1 VPLEK
6 NHVKYIVEWNEGK
19 DADFLMQWSG
29 RGYRYPITEEQITG
43 RLVAN
48 SNADYKIYDIKLDEK
63 LIGTIELM
71 RIDLAA
77 KKANIGRFDHAKTG
91 KGYGT
96 KAKKLFTGSVFDG
109 TPITKLV

>member
-1 VPLEK
+1 
-6 NHVKYIVEWNEGK
+6 
-19 DADFLMQWSG
+19 
-29 RGYRYPITEEQITG
+29 
-43 RLVAN
+43 
-48 SNADYKIYDIKLDEK
+48 
-63 LIGTIELM
+63 M